1 MAFLHRKHGKCK
13 NSSLL
18 WNSCTLSFILYY
30 LYKFHLHGIDA
41 INAVYDNADAPWG
54 WSDGKSF
61 ISTYIALNS
70 RMHFRIMRC
79 IMRLFG
85 CWVYPCLTKLVSWG
99 FWLSSRCG
107 QGLISAFVQ
116 FPDPCTLYTLFAY
129 IRFAM
134 VHILRVS
141 GFIKIADIDLVPARA
156 IFAVGSCSRSW
167 YYPFSAEIKKKMIRC
182 MNCSCWE

>member
-1 MAFLHRKHGKCK
+1 M
-13 NSSLL
+13 
-18 WNSCTLSFILYY
+18 
-30 LYKFHLHGIDA
+30 
-41 INAVYDNADAPWG
+41 
-54 WSDGKSF
+54 
-61 ISTYIALNS
+61 
-70 RMHFRIMRC
+70 
-79 IMRLFG
+79 
-85 CWVYPCLTKLVSWG
+85 
-99 FWLSSRCG
+99 SSRSG

-167 YYPFSAEIKKKMIRC
+167 YYPFSAEIKK
-182 MNCSCWE
+182 NDTLYEL